1 MNIINP
7 YRFAGGAFNGFGNAS
22 RDFDGTN
29 DYISIANFDTT
40 LDSSFTIAF
49 WLKLDDGRPA
59 TNNQFFGVDIG
70 TDIARILVTTGG
82 VVRGVY
88 KSNGNTSVA
97 DLDTSLANGQLDWL
111 HYAWVVTP
119 TGQKIYVDG
128 SDATLDA
135 TNDGDMTGVTMGDFS
150 TSLNF
155 HVGARNFNGSAN
167 EFTAGNYADFRIY
180 DADIGATEIANLAA
194 GTDYQTNLVGWWLD
208 DDDDVLDNAGTN
220 DGTNNGSTY
229 STDGPAD

>member
-7 YRFAGGAFNGFGNAS
+7 YRFGGAFNGFGNNS
-22 RDFDGTN
+22 RDFDGTD

-49 WLKLDDGRPA
+49 WLKLDDGQPA
-59 TNNQFFGVDIG
+59 TNNQLFGVDIG
-70 TDIARILVTTGG
+70 SDIARILVTTGG

-97 DLDTSLANGQLDWL
+97 DLDTSLANGQQGWV

-119 TGQKIYVDG
+119 TEQKIYVDG

-135 TNDGDMTGVTMGDFS
+135 TNDGDMTGIPMGVFS
-150 TSLNF
+150 TSLSF
-155 HVGARNFNGSAN
+155 YVGARNLNGSAD
-167 EFTAGNYADFRIY
+167 EYTAGNYADFRIY

-208 DDDDVLDNAGTN
+208 DDDDVLDNAGSN

>member
-1 MNIINP
+1 MIINP
-7 YRFAGGAFNGFGNAS
+7 YRFAGGTFGNAS

-29 DYISIANFDTT
+29 DYISTANDVDAV
-40 LDSSFTIAF
+40 LDGAFTIAF
-49 WLKLDDGRPA
+49 WLKLDDGQPA

-70 TDIARILVTTGG
+70 TDIARILLTTGG

-97 DLDTSLANGQLDWL
+97 DLDTSLANGQQDWV

-135 TNDGDMTGVTMGDFS
+135 TNDGDMTGVTMGGFS
-150 TSLNF
+150 TGLNF
-155 HVGARNFNGSAN
+155 YIGARNLNGSAN
-167 EFTAGNYADFRIY
+167 EFTAGNYADFRTQAVAYGLHCYTIFH
-180 DADIGATEIANLAA
+180 
-194 GTDYQTNLVGWWLD
+194 
-208 DDDDVLDNAGTN
+208 
-220 DGTNNGSTY
+220 S
-229 STDGPAD
+229 